1 MIDKLLNDGYYV
13 SVLSNNDYQER
24 INELEKQIKG
34 KSKYDNTAIVFT
46 YLPDNKEFYVFKDY
60 INGYEDGYEDWDFE
74 IIVVYKG
81 IPFLITDCGSN

>member
-24 INELEKQIKG
+24 INGLEKQIKG

-60 INGYEDGYEDWDFE
+60 INGYEDGYEEWDFE
-74 IIVVYKG
+74 IMLIYKG